1 MNDDCLVKDLSF
13 RVHHTM
19 LLPVAD
25 LDRSVAFYTR
35 LLGMKVKERHASE
48 ARKVEVVLDGLERL
62 DPRSGRPR
70 ARIGRTASAHVILR
84 IPGRPPSRDS
94 ALEVLRKRMSR

>member
-1 MNDDCLVKDLSF
+1 MNDDCLVKDLRF

-19 LLPVAD
+19 LPVAD
-25 LDRSVAFYTR
+25 LDRSVAFYTH

-48 ARKVEVVLDGLERL
+48 ARKVEVVLDGLDRL

-70 ARIGRTASAHVILR
+70 ARIGRTVSAHLILG
-84 IPGRPPSRDS
+84 IQGRPPNRVS